1 MFETSDSEINV
12 DRVMHEIR
20 EDVARQHRGEGQK
33 VSASLSGFSLTGKSR
48 PDSPGDSFSLSLQ
61 PESYSRPDDQYHI
74 NDFLKYH
81 GERFVHHAYRAIL
94 KREPDAAGLA
104 QYLERLAGGRF
115 NKVDILAS
123 LRYSPEGERAQVKV
137 KGLAWPARIRRVERV
152 PIAGYLLQMVIAVAR
167 LPNLLR
173 HLRQSEFYL
182 LAQQQQIVD
191 HDNQVH
197 QQLAEAL
204 AQISA
209 QTLEGTERAANQQQV
224 IESLLQQGQSL
235 AAQQI
240 EFRNNFETRLT
251 DTRQHIDQ
259 QTAALAQ
266 QVREQAERLLERNQE
281 LKEIEGLLRRQQEQ
295 TQGLANEKDQLLAR
309 QHELTQEVAEQKD
322 RFLRGQQELSLQMAD
337 QKDQLLRRH
346 QLTYTELVM
355 QERRLTLFLETVREH
370 SSGPLDQPIRQ
381 LMTTEKDHLLD
392 PLYASFE
399 DQFRGGREEIKN
411 RLGVYLP
418 IFREAEVVA
427 DVLDIG
433 CGRGEWLEILQQE
446 GVGARGI
453 DHNRVFIEQCRQNGL
468 DVVEADALAYL
479 RSLPDQSLNAVTS
492 FHLIEHLPFE
502 GLIALLDEM
511 IRALRSGGLVILE
524 TPNPENFM
532 VGSCNFYAD
541 PTHRNPIPSP
551 TLKFLLE
558 SRGLVRLEVMKLRP
572 WDAAKIE
579 GDSEIVKRFNE
590 YFYSA
595 PDYGIVGRKA

>member
-1 MFETSDSEINV
+1 MNAIWHDSLVTGNSMFEMSDSEINV

-61 PESYSRPDDQYHI
+61 PESYSRPDGQYHI

-123 LRYSPEGERAQVKV
+123 LRYSPEGEQARVKV
-137 KGLAWPARIRRVERV
+137 KGLAWPATIRRVERV
-152 PIAGYLLQMVIAVAR
+152 PIAGYLLQMVIAVGR

-266 QVREQAERLLERNQE
+266 QVQEQTERLLERNQE
-281 LKEIEGLLRRQQEQ
+281 LTRELQGNRRAAA
-295 TQGLANEKDQLLAR
+295 TAAR
-309 QHELTQEVAEQKD
+309 
-322 RFLRGQQELSLQMAD
+322 
-337 QKDQLLRRH
+337 
-346 QLTYTELVM
+346 
-355 QERRLTLFLETVREH
+355 
-370 SSGPLDQPIRQ
+370 
-381 LMTTEKDHLLD
+381 
-392 PLYASFE
+392 
-399 DQFRGGREEIKN
+399 
-411 RLGVYLP
+411 
-418 IFREAEVVA
+418 
-427 DVLDIG
+427 
-433 CGRGEWLEILQQE
+433 
-446 GVGARGI
+446 
-453 DHNRVFIEQCRQNGL
+453 
-468 DVVEADALAYL
+468 
-479 RSLPDQSLNAVTS
+479 
-492 FHLIEHLPFE
+492 
-502 GLIALLDEM
+502 
-511 IRALRSGGLVILE
+511 
-524 TPNPENFM
+524 
-532 VGSCNFYAD
+532 AD
-541 PTHRNPIPSP
+541 PGPR
-551 TLKFLLE
+551 E
-558 SRGLVRLEVMKLRP
+558 
-572 WDAAKIE
+572 
-579 GDSEIVKRFNE
+579 
-590 YFYSA
+590 
-595 PDYGIVGRKA
+595 